1 MDIYVFIKED
11 NKEAKKMRVINSI
24 KEYIIITLMIL
35 ASKTVYFGLINAKTT
50 YIVFFATL
58 VVLMLFERKTFSINK
73 KAFYLLASVMVVAF
87 GQVLANYSFVNSA
100 YINTMI
106 ISYFP
111 FLLCYMSSKLIDKEV
126 FMVKY
131 VNVISVIAIISLVC
145 FGIASLYPMIAWGIS
160 RPVTFNNHIYNMSMF
175 YTWGWNSHIFARN
188 SGPFWE
194 PGAFQGFLILGLLF
208 ILHVNKEMS
217 FKRIKLV
224 LLGITIITTNSTTG
238 YILLLLIVVAFYRKI
253 ENVFVGNKGKKYA
266 NLMRTSVVVIFVLVV
281 GYVIT
286 SGNISDKF
294 SNNNVSGM
302 TRVNDFTSSFMLM
315 FDKPILGYG
324 FSPQRL
330 IRTAELSV
338 ENDSV
343 GLWSLFYTCGIPFGI
358 IYLIYMFKGVKR
370 IFAIRNWWTYVAV
383 ILIFLIL
390 HLTEAL
396 WWLPVYVYFLFVN
409 SGKLKVN
416 GG

>member
-1 MDIYVFIKED
+1 
-11 NKEAKKMRVINSI
+11 MRVINSI
-24 KEYIIITLMIL
+24 KEYLIITLMIL
-35 ASKTVYFGLINAKTT
+35 ASKTVYFGLINARNT
-50 YIVFFATL
+50 YIAFFTILLVF
-58 VVLMLFERKTFSINK
+58 MLFERKSLSINK
-73 KAFYLLASVMVVAF
+73 KTFYLLASVLVLAF

-111 FLLCYMSSKLIDKEV
+111 FLLCYMSSRLIEKEV

-145 FGIASLYPMIAWGIS
+145 FGIASLYPMMAWGIS
-160 RPVTFNNHIYNMSMF
+160 KPVTFNNHIYNMSMF

-208 ILHVNKEMS
+208 ILHINKKIS
-217 FKRIKLV
+217 FKRTKLV

-266 NLMRTSVVVIFVLVV
+266 NIMRISVVAIFVLVV

-294 SNNNVSGM
+294 SNNNVSAM
-302 TRVNDFTSSFMLM
+302 TRFNDFTSSFMLM

-324 FSPQRL
+324 FSSQKL
-330 IRTAELSV
+330 IRIAELNV

-358 IYLIYMFKGVKR
+358 MYLTYLFKGIKNF
-370 IFAIRNWWTYVAV
+370 FAIRNWWSYTVV
-383 ILIFLIL
+383 IMIFLIL

-396 WWLPVYVYFLFVN
+396 WWLPVYVYFLFTGTKN
-409 SGKLKVN
+409 MQSKRS
-416 GG
+416 